1 MIIILVP
8 FVSSVRTGSERISY
22 FVSSKKYAALLCR
35 ITMVGLKGF
44 TRMNLSIIENTSY
57 LIKAKAR
64 RDKREPSSKDRIVSL
79 LIIKVSV
86 KY

>member
-8 FVSSVRTGSERISY
+8 FVSSVRTGSESISY
-22 FVSSKKYAALLCR
+22 FVSSKKCPALLCR

-44 TRMNLSIIENTSY
+44 TKMNLSMIENTSY

-64 RDKREPSSKDRIVSL
+64 KDRREPSSKDKTVSL
-79 LIIKVSV
+79 LIIKV
-86 KY
+86 